1 MVMKSKTIQTVSI
14 AVCDDD
20 EELLR
25 QMEMVLR
32 QVSEPSDIKLYSSAE
47 RLLKELSCGKDGR
60 EEVSKHWIIFSDIE
74 MPEMNGIELGKRLRD
89 VCPESVLIFT
99 TSHPEYAIHGYEAR
113 AFRYL
118 LKPVSAET
126 VQRVLTDVQKEWNR
140 HQKQILQMEDTGR
153 QLDLNDILYMSA
165 EDKYTMLYTQQ
176 ERLIDRTSL
185 QELEGMLENCGFY
198 RIHRKYLVNLRYHR
212 SMSKGMLQLSNGQ
225 ELPVSRR
232 RETGYRE
239 ALRKW
244 MERELL

>member
-32 QVSEPSDIKLYSSAE
+32 QVSESSDIKLYSSAE
-47 RLLKELSCGKDGR
+47 RLLKEVSCRNGQGGI
-60 EEVSKHWIIFSDIE
+60 SAHWVIFSDIE
-74 MPEMNGIELGKRLRD
+74 MPEMNGIELGKRLRE
-89 VCPESVLIFT
+89 VCPDSVLIFT

-140 HQKQILQMEDTGR
+140 HRKQILQMEDTGR
-153 QLDLNDILYMSA
+153 QLDLDDILYMSA

-239 ALRKW
+239 TLRKW

>member
-1 MVMKSKTIQTVSI
+1 
-14 AVCDDD
+14 
-20 EELLR
+20 
-25 QMEMVLR
+25 
-32 QVSEPSDIKLYSSAE
+32 
-47 RLLKELSCGKDGR
+47 
-60 EEVSKHWIIFSDIE
+60 
-74 MPEMNGIELGKRLRD
+74 
-89 VCPESVLIFT
+89 
-99 TSHPEYAIHGYEAR
+99 
-113 AFRYL
+113 
-118 LKPVSAET
+118 
-126 VQRVLTDVQKEWNR
+126 
-140 HQKQILQMEDTGR
+140 MEDTGR
-153 QLDLNDILYMSA
+153 QLDLDDILYMSA